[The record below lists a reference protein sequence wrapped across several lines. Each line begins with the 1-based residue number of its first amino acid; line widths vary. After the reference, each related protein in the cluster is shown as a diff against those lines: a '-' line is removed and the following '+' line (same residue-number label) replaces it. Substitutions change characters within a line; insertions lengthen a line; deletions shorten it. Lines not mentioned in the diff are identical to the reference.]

1 MTGPPSESEASLRAR
16 TRARSADSAGNQ
28 IVLTDIRK
36 TYKRGDDEVPV
47 LHGVDLTIDKGE
59 RVAIMGRSGSGKST
73 LLNILGC
80 LDEPSA
86 GAYLLDGV
94 DVAHLPDEQLSKVRN
109 KTFGF
114 VFQAF
119 HLLKGLTIV
128 ENVALPMEYSQV
140 SEKGQR
146 ARATEL
152 LEMVGLGHRVDHRP
166 SELSGG
172 ERQRVAIARSL
183 ANRPSIL
190 LADEPTGAL
199 DSKAQVVILD
209 LLLEIHRTLDTTMI
223 IVTHDPNVARDLG
236 NRTIRISDGRVEA

>member
-1 MTGPPSESEASLRAR
+1 MSVHIG
-16 TRARSADSAGNQ
+16 
-28 IVLTDIRK
+28 LTNITK
-36 TYKRGDDEVPV
+36 TYRRGEDNVPV
-47 LHGVDLTIDKGE
+47 LNGVDLEILRGE

-80 LDEPSA
+80 LDEPST

-94 DVAHLPDEQLSKVRN
+94 DVAHMPDDQLSKVRN
-109 KTFGF
+109 RTFGF

-119 HLLKGLTIV
+119 HLLKGMTIV
-128 ENVALPMEYSQV
+128 ENVELPMEYSDV
-140 SEKGQR
+140 SAKDQR
-146 ARATEL
+146 DRALEL
-152 LEMVGLGHRVDHRP
+152 LELVGLGHRIDHRP

-199 DSKAQVVILD
+199 DSKAQVVIID
-209 LLLEIHRTLDTTMI
+209 LLTKIHSSLGTTMI
-223 IVTHDPNVARDLG
+223 IVTHDPKVAEELG
-236 NRTIRISDGRVEA
+236 DRTIRISDGRVET

>member
-1 MTGPPSESEASLRAR
+1 MTAPSLVRDGPQRAHI
-16 TRARSADSAGNQ
+16 T
-28 IVLTDIRK
+28 LTGITK
-36 TYKRGDDEVPV
+36 TYKRGTDDVPV
-47 LHGVDLTIDKGE
+47 LNGVDLEILRGE

-80 LDEPSA
+80 LDEPSS

-94 DVAHLPDEQLSKVRN
+94 DVAHMPDDELSKVRN
-109 KTFGF
+109 RTFGF

-119 HLLKGLTIV
+119 HLLKGMTIV
-128 ENVALPMEYSQV
+128 ENVELPMEYSDIPARV
-140 SEKGQR
+140 QR
-146 ARATEL
+146 ARALEL

-183 ANRPSIL
+183 ANHPGIL

-199 DSKAQVVILD
+199 DSKAQIVIID
-209 LLLEIHRTLDTTMI
+209 LLMKIHSTLGTTMI
-223 IVTHDPNVARDLG
+223 IVTHDPKVAEDLG
-236 NRTIRISDGRVEA
+236 DRTIRISDGRVET

>member
-1 MTGPPSESEASLRAR
+1 VTNNVHIALTGI
-16 TRARSADSAGNQ
+16 T
-28 IVLTDIRK
+28 K
-36 TYKRGDDEVPV
+36 TYRRGEDSVPV
-47 LHGVDLTIDKGE
+47 LNGVDLEILRGE

-80 LDEPSA
+80 LDEPST

-94 DVAHLPDEQLSKVRN
+94 DVAHMHDDQLSKVRN
-109 KTFGF
+109 RTFGF

-119 HLLKGLTIV
+119 HLLKGMTIV
-128 ENVALPMEYSQV
+128 ENVELPMEYSDV
-140 SEKGQR
+140 PAKEQR
-146 ARATEL
+146 SRAMEL
-152 LEMVGLGHRVDHRP
+152 LELVGLGHRVSHRP

-199 DSKAQVVILD
+199 DSKAQIVIIE
-209 LLLEIHRTLDTTMI
+209 LLTKIHASLGTTMI
-223 IVTHDPNVARDLG
+223 IVTHDPKVAEDLG
-236 NRTIRISDGRVEA
+236 HRTIRIGDGRVET